1 VKKRVLLLTGAPGI
15 GKTTVLLRTVEAL
28 KAKGYKV
35 GGMVSREVRSEGER
49 IGFEIL
55 DLSSGRRG
63 WLAHVSQEIGPKLG
77 KYRVNMSDLENIG
90 ANAVE
95 VASESCDVVAVDE
108 VGPMELFS
116 DSFKDTVKRAVDSD
130 KLVIGVV
137 HWKTKNWL
145 IHEVKKRED
154 AEIFEVTKKNR
165 DRLHESVAERASAF
179 LQSEKETH

>member
-1 VKKRVLLLTGAPGI
+1 
-15 GKTTVLLRTVEAL
+15 
-28 KAKGYKV
+28 
-35 GGMVSREVRSEGER
+35 
-49 IGFEIL
+49 
-55 DLSSGRRG
+55 
-63 WLAHVSQEIGPKLG
+63 
-77 KYRVNMSDLENIG
+77 MSDLENIG

-95 VASESCDVVAVDE
+95 VASKSCDVVAVDE

-179 LQSEKETH
+179 LQSEKGTH